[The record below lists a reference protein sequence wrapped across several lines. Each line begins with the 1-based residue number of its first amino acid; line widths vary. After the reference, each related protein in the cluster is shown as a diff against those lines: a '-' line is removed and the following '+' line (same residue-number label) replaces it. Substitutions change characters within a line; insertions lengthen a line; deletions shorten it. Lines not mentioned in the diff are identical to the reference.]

1 MAATKADGL
10 FNKIMALI
18 QEAQL
23 IDCSDH
29 GLDDEEAKVL
39 ECARDL
45 IEEVW
50 NAYLDRMIAAAAL
63 IHPNP
68 EAAVALAGEDPAEVE
83 RAKERVRLKLIERG
97 IPLTSGPETK
107 KRWH

>member
-18 QEAQL
+18 QETQL

-63 IHPNP
+63 THADP
-68 EAAVALAGEDPAEVE
+68 EAVVALAGESVE
-83 RAKERVRLKLIERG
+83 ELNAAQERVRTKLIERG
-97 IPLTSGPETK
+97 IPLTSTPETK